1 MKKSQLRQIIRE
13 SIQEFINE
21 GLIDSFVK
29 QFDNLD
35 DFTNKIKSKTP
46 DFVEKTLEILKKTGG
61 DVGKSIKQD
70 AIEGLAL
77 IKEKN
82 TPENRAKMESW
93 WNKNKVKLV
102 KGGATYY
109 IYSLVESVIPNFLL
123 NFAGIIP
130 EILILVVAYLIVKYI
145 AEKLKS
151 SGKFIKKVAKGGKEL
166 LGLDENTE
174 EINFNMPLDL
184 TGLLNFIIPEK

>member
-102 KGGATYY
+102 KGGAIYY

-130 EILILVVAYLIVKYI
+130 EILILVVAYLIMEYI

>member
-35 DFTNKIKSKTP
+35 DFANKIKSKTP

-102 KGGATYY
+102 KGGAIYY

>member
-102 KGGATYY
+102 KGGAIYY